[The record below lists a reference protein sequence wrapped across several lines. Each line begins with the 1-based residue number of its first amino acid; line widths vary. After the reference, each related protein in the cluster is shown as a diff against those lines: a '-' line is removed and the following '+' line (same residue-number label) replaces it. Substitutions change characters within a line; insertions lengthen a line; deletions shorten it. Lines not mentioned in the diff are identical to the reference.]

1 MKRISVLIASMII
14 LGLTVSAN
22 AGYIGGQ
29 EGTQQRGQTYQMRQT
44 TVTLPPIKIGFGFN
58 RQITVDPT
66 PVHIQGVYGLTP
78 DDLSARIYVGDF
90 GAELDLGGNQFASPG
105 GNNTTFDLGLKL
117 FYAVISKS
125 FVKFNTG
132 LAFMYSSYSYPVPVD
147 HPGPYVTIG
156 NGIDIIAGPEFF
168 IPQLPE
174 LGFNVEVGF
183 GYHSYSYND
192 DHFAGDDLG
201 TRGFDFLQAGIHYYF

>member
-44 TVTLPPIKIGFGFN
+44 TGTLPPIKIGFGFN

-132 LAFMYSSYSYPVPVD
+132 LAFMYSSYSYPVD
-147 HPGPYVTIG
+147 QAGSYVTIG

>member
-1 MKRISVLIASMII
+1 MKKRGTII
-14 LGLTVSAN
+14 ITSLLMLGLAVSAK

-29 EGTQQRGQTYQMRQT
+29 GETSQRGQTYQMKQT
-44 TVTLPPIKIGFGFN
+44 TVTLPPIKVGIGFN
-58 RQITVDPT
+58 RQITVSTQPM
-66 PVHIQGVYGLTP
+66 HLQGIYGFTP
-78 DDLSARIYVGDF
+78 DDLSARVYAGDF

-105 GNNTTFDLGLKL
+105 GNSTTFDLGLKL
-117 FYAVISKS
+117 FYSVISKS

-132 LAFMYSSYSYPVPVD
+132 IGFMYSTYSYPITANGDYIQV
-147 HPGPYVTIG
+147 G

-174 LGFNVEVGF
+174 LGFNVEIGF
-183 GYHSYSYND
+183 GYHSYSYNN